1 MCLIFRWISFYVFD
15 WRIVESS
22 IRTSMLDQNMEY
34 GYSKLQMI
42 QILDENNGIKNYL
55 FHYFYQCKT
64 PAESSRDSAGGDQ
77 HMAINTCAR
86 TLTLES
92 LWPVSS

>member
-64 PAESSRDSAGGDQ
+64 PAESSRDSAGDQ
-77 HMAINTCAR
+77 
-86 TLTLES
+86 
-92 LWPVSS
+92 PG